1 MQSARMR
8 LERDAL
14 HDHSPLPPGQRLI
27 SEFPRFGVVSF
38 AKRKLRSE
46 EARLEVTGPL
56 TRPVVLTATEFSQL
70 TRVTVTADFHCAAG
84 WSYRAVR
91 WSGFRVRE
99 VWDTFI
105 VRQMR
110 SAENLDFAIVRGQD
124 GYRTALPV
132 ADLLGWDVLIVDRSN
147 DRPLTVE
154 HGAPI
159 RLLAPAHYGYKSAKH
174 LVGIELRRDDA
185 GYRPLLPRL
194 LDHPRARVAFEERG
208 QLLPGWVLRYAFR
221 PFIRPIIR
229 KLQRITS
236 DHQSRDARSR

>member
-8 LERDAL
+8 PERDAL

-27 SEFPRFGVVSF
+27 AEFPRFGVVSF
-38 AKRKLRSE
+38 AKRRLRT
-46 EARLEVTGPL
+46 EAVRLEVTGPL
-56 TRPVVLTATEFSQL
+56 TQAVTLTAMEFAQL
-70 TRVTVTADFHCAAG
+70 TRVSVTADFHCAAG

-91 WSGFRVRE
+91 WSGFRFRD

-105 VRQMR
+105 QPKVRA
-110 SAENLDFAIVRGQD
+110 AENPDFAILRGQD
-124 GYRTALPV
+124 GYRTALPL
-132 ADLLGWDVLIVDRSN
+132 ADLLGSDVLIVDRIN
-147 DRPLTVE
+147 DAPLNVE

-174 LVGIELRRDDA
+174 LVRIELRRDDA
-185 GYRPLLPRL
+185 GYRTLLPRL

-236 DHQSRDARSR
+236 DQQSRDA